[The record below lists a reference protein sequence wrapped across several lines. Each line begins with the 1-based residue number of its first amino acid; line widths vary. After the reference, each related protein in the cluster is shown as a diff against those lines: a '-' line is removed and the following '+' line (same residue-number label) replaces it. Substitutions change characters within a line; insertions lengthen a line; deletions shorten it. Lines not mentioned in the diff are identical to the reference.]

1 MDYRDAGV
9 DIAAADA
16 ATERI
21 KALAKSTFNPNVLS
35 DIGSFGGMFRA
46 DMSRYREPVLVAST
60 DGGGTKIRV

>member
-35 DIGSFGGMFRA
+35 EIGRA
-46 DMSRYREPVLVAST
+46 HV
-60 DGGGTKIRV
+60 